1 MEIKWYF
8 DFRHHK
14 FVAAWIPLL
23 TLDGVDAVAVL
34 RVGGDALDPGLHLGR
49 DLGEHVGVAVEA
61 VHANGRVSINILIS
75 TTKCCALISDVCKP
89 VVLQIVERTA
99 GVSPASAEV
108 RLVSARGADMELTVI
123 THKR

>member
-1 MEIKWYF
+1 M
-8 DFRHHK
+8 
-14 FVAAWIPLL
+14 
-23 TLDGVDAVAVL
+23 AVAVL

-61 VHANGRVSINILIS
+61 VHADGRVSTNNILMMS
-75 TTKCCALISDVCKP
+75 TAKCYAWISDVCKP

-123 THKR
+123 TH